1 MLESFF
7 LFFEKKAY
15 LYIAKKGK
23 AMYIEDLAL
32 TMTQG
37 LGVKGV
43 VHLLEVFGDARSIFA
58 ASREELIHRAELRPQ
73 VADEL
78 LSEELTLK
86 IYLHQDVLKL
96 NAD

>member
-1 MLESFF
+1 
-7 LFFEKKAY
+7 
-15 LYIAKKGK
+15 
-23 AMYIEDLAL
+23 MYIEDLAL

-58 ASREELIHRAELRPQ
+58 ASRAELIHRAELRPG

-78 LSEELTLK
+78 L
-86 IYLHQDVLKL
+86 H
-96 NAD
+96 